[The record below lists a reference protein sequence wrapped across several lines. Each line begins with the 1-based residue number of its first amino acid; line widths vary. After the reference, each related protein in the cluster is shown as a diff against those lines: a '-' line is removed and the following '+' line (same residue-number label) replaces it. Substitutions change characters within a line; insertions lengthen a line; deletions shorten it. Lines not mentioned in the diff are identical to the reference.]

1 MTDRIEAEPIG
12 SADLRAL
19 LAFWQEKRHA
29 KDGRLPARADLRP
42 EAMKPFLP
50 CVTLISVFEAPR
62 RFQFR
67 LVGTGVL
74 AHMGRETTHVWV
86 EHELFADKA
95 ARVGEFFSL
104 PVDTGAPAYAR
115 GSYAVTPSNRTLRF
129 ETVIMPLSSDGTT
142 IDMLLGGLVG
152 EPLAPGE
159 RVKAFDYEVVLP
171 IADDAG

>member
-1 MTDRIEAEPIG
+1 MNASFQAEQIG
-12 SADLRAL
+12 SPQLRAL
-19 LAFWQEKRHA
+19 LAFWQEKRRA
-29 KDGRLPARADLRP
+29 KGGSLPARTDLGP
-42 EAMKPFLP
+42 EEMKPFLP

-86 EHELFADKA
+86 EQELFADKA
-95 ARVGEFFSL
+95 AKVGEFFSL

-115 GSYAVTPSNRTLRF
+115 GSYAVTPTSRTLRF
-129 ETVIMPLSSDGTT
+129 ETVIMPLASDGTT

-152 EPLAPGE
+152 EPLTQGE
-159 RVKAFDYEVVLP
+159 RVKAFDYETVAKL
-171 IADDAG
+171 IG

>member
-1 MTDRIEAEPIG
+1 MTDIYHPTAIG
-12 SADLRAL
+12 SPHLRAL
-19 LAFWQEKRHA
+19 LQFWVDKRRA
-29 KDGRLPARADLRP
+29 KGGVLPARADLAP
-42 EAMKPFLP
+42 EAMKSFLP

-74 AHMGRETTHVWV
+74 AQMGRETTNVWV

-104 PVDTGAPAYAR
+104 PVDTGAPAYAS
-115 GSYAVTPSNRTLRF
+115 GGYAVTPTNRALRF
-129 ETVIMPLSSDGTT
+129 ETVIMPLSSDGNA

-152 EPLAPGE
+152 EPLTQGE
-159 RVKAFDYEVVLP
+159 RVKAFDYEIVARL
-171 IADDAG
+171 AETGL